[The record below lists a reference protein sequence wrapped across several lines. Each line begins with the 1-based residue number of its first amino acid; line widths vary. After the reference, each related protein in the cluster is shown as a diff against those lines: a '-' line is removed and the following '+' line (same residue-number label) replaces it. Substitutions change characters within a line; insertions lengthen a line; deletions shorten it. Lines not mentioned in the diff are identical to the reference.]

1 MSFWLQC
8 AQMIGMD
15 SKQFLDGMPIHFLHL
30 ASSLRRFGVVVVRRF
45 ASPYSSSPSVFVSN
59 LDSFSSSATA
69 DDDDEE
75 EEEEAFVDDV
85 VFIPLAMLTLFL
97 GPMVGLY

>member
-1 MSFWLQC
+1 M
-8 AQMIGMD
+8 
-15 SKQFLDGMPIHFLHL
+15 
-30 ASSLRRFGVVVVRRF
+30 VVVRRF
-45 ASPYSSSPSVFVSN
+45 ASPYSSSPSVFLLVGFVSN

-69 DDDDEE
+69 DDEEEE

-85 VFIPLAMLTLFL
+85 VFISLAMLTVFL